1 MLFVLS
7 GVGII
12 LLTILSNIDAN
23 SLSVVL
29 FPLFLIIL
37 IFVQQTVVPSAL
49 QLSAM
54 ASQMLIISPQLSLI
68 SALVGS
74 VGYIN
79 LIYTTGL
86 VLFSKID

>member
-7 GVGII
+7 GVGVI
-12 LLTILSNIDAN
+12 LLTILSSIDAN

-79 LIYTTGL
+79 LIHTTGL
-86 VLFSKID
+86 DLFSKID